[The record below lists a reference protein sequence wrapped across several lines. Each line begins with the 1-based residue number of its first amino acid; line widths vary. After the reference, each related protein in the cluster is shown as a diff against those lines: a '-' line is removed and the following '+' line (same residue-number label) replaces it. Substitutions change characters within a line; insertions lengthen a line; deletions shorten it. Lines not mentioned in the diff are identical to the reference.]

1 MKKLIAL
8 VLTLMFTLTAVAALA
23 EAPAT
28 TDTPSKTLVVYY
40 SATGSTERIANMIAA
55 ETGADVFVITP
66 VEPYTDEDL
75 NWTNDNSR
83 VVYEHDHPEAQNEV
97 AQTEITPENWDNY
110 DTVYIGYPIWWGIAA
125 WPVNQFVTGNDFTG
139 KAVIPF
145 CTSASSGL
153 GQSGALLAEAAGT
166 GEWLE
171 GARFSYTTE
180 ETDVQAWVAADDVGN
195 SCAAVWPAVFLP
207 KENVAAQRRKVF
219 LDSRHNISFQHFTSP
234 PQFWPSPPPA
244 VRSDP
249 PPSHAAPA

>member
-23 EAPAT
+23 EAPVT
-28 TDTPSKTLVVYY
+28 TDTPSRTLVVYY

-83 VVYEHDHPEAQNEV
+83 VVYEHDHSEAQNEV
-97 AQTEITPENWDNY
+97 ALTEITPENWDNY

-139 KAVIPF
+139 KAIIPF

-171 GARFSYTTE
+171 GARFSYATE
-180 ETDVQAWVAADDVGN
+180 ETDVQSWVNSLADPI
-195 SCAAVWPAVFLP
+195 AQAVKA
-207 KENVAAQRRKVF
+207 
-219 LDSRHNISFQHFTSP
+219 D
-234 PQFWPSPPPA
+234 
-244 VRSDP
+244 
-249 PPSHAAPA
+249 

>member
-8 VLTLMFTLTAVAALA
+8 VLTLMFTLTAVAAFA
-23 EAPAT
+23 EEPAAT
-28 TDTPSKTLVVYY
+28 EEPSKTLVVYY
-40 SATGSTERIANMIAA
+40 SATGSTERIANMIAE

-97 AQTEITPENWDNY
+97 ALTEITPENWDNY

-153 GQSGALLAEAAGT
+153 GQSGTLLAEAAGT
-166 GEWLE
+166 GEWLGGGSRCAGVDQRPDRE
-171 GARFSYTTE
+171 HRAGHRAGADRDERLRVTKRR
-180 ETDVQAWVAADDVGN
+180 GH
-195 SCAAVWPAVFLP
+195 LH
-207 KENVAAQRRKVF
+207 NVSAQSLRGGCK
-219 LDSRHNISFQHFTSP
+219 S
-234 PQFWPSPPPA
+234 
-244 VRSDP
+244 
-249 PPSHAAPA
+249 

>member
-28 TDTPSKTLVVYY
+28 TDTPSRTLVVYY
-40 SATGSTERIANMIAA
+40 SATGSTECIANMIAE

-97 AQTEITPENWDNY
+97 ALTEIAPENWDNY

-153 GQSGALLAEAAGT
+153 GQSGTLLAEAAGT

-171 GARFSYTTE
+171 GARFSYGTE
-180 ETDVQAWVAADDVGN
+180 EADVQAWISGLTESVAQAI
-195 SCAAVWPAVFLP
+195 
-207 KENVAAQRRKVF
+207 EQAQTVTK
-219 LDSRHNISFQHFTSP
+219 D
-234 PQFWPSPPPA
+234 
-244 VRSDP
+244 
-249 PPSHAAPA
+249 

>member
-1 MKKLIAL
+1 
-8 VLTLMFTLTAVAALA
+8 
-23 EAPAT
+23 
-28 TDTPSKTLVVYY
+28 
-40 SATGSTERIANMIAA
+40 MIAE

-97 AQTEITPENWDNY
+97 ALTEISPENWDNY

-125 WPVNQFVTGNDFTG
+125 WPVNQFVTGNDFAG

-153 GQSGALLAEAAGT
+153 GQSGTLLAEAAGT

-171 GARFSYTTE
+171 GARFSYGTE
-180 ETDVQAWVAADDVGN
+180 EADVQAWISGLTE
-195 SCAAVWPAVFLP
+195 SI
-207 KENVAAQRRKVF
+207 AQAIEQAQTVTK
-219 LDSRHNISFQHFTSP
+219 D
-234 PQFWPSPPPA
+234 
-244 VRSDP
+244 
-249 PPSHAAPA
+249 

>member
-28 TDTPSKTLVVYY
+28 TDTPSRTLVVYY
-40 SATGSTERIANMIAA
+40 SATGSTERIANMIAE

-83 VVYEHDHPEAQNEV
+83 VVYEHD
-97 AQTEITPENWDNY
+97 TPENWDNY
-110 DTVYIGYPIWWGIAA
+110 DTVYIGYPIWWGIAE

-153 GQSGALLAEAAGT
+153 GQSGTLLAEAAGT

-171 GARFSYTTE
+171 GARFSYGTE
-180 ETDVQAWVAADDVGN
+180 EADVQAWISGLTE
-195 SCAAVWPAVFLP
+195 SI
-207 KENVAAQRRKVF
+207 AQAIEQAQTVTK
-219 LDSRHNISFQHFTSP
+219 D
-234 PQFWPSPPPA
+234 
-244 VRSDP
+244 
-249 PPSHAAPA
+249 

>member
-8 VLTLMFTLTAVAALA
+8 VLTLIFTLTAVAALA

-28 TDTPSKTLVVYY
+28 TDTPSRTLVVYY
-40 SATGSTERIANMIAA
+40 SATGSTERVANMIAA

-83 VVYEHDHPEAQNEV
+83 VVYEHDHSEAQNEV
-97 AQTEITPENWDNY
+97 ALTEITPENWDNY

-171 GARFSYTTE
+171 GARFSYATE
-180 ETDVQAWVAADDVGN
+180 ETDVQSWVNSLADPI
-195 SCAAVWPAVFLP
+195 AQAV
-207 KENVAAQRRKVF
+207 KK
-219 LDSRHNISFQHFTSP
+219 D
-234 PQFWPSPPPA
+234 
-244 VRSDP
+244 
-249 PPSHAAPA
+249 